1 MTAKLSPAALADFAG
16 YCAPA
21 TLAALT
27 GATRLEAAELLS
39 SVPGMMH
46 PKFGGVWG
54 PRWQRWLV
62 EEMGGAEVVLK
73 DLPSVQAA
81 YERYYQRRRDWYA
94 GKRWDAPCPSG
105 MMPTVAAF
113 LRDMPEGWTGV
124 ITTTTHTLAIIDGQS
139 HDNLRTNSRRA
150 RVEWAVEMA

>member
-1 MTAKLSPAALADFAG
+1 MTAKLSPEAIADFAG

-27 GATRLEAAELLS
+27 GATRIEAAELLS

-46 PKFGGVWG
+46 PKFGGVNG
-54 PRWQRWLV
+54 PQWLRFLTDDL
-62 EEMGGAEVVLK
+62 GGTQVVLK

-81 YERYYQRRRDWYA
+81 YARYEQRRRDWYA
-94 GKRWDAPCPSG
+94 AKRWDAPCPSG

-113 LRDMPEGWTGV
+113 LRDMPADWTGV
-124 ITTTTHTLAIIDGQS
+124 ITTTTHTLAIVDGQS

-150 RVEWAVEMA
+150 RVDWAVTVG